1 MEKFNELIQS
11 TKPVLV
17 DFYAEWCGPCKI
29 MKPRILDVAERMG
42 DNVKVVQIDVDK
54 EKELATRFRI
64 SSVPTLIIFKNGKQQ
79 WRQSGII
86 SALALM
92 KLLQEYQ
99 KNNEKNPIKP
109 HRIVRT
115 SIHIVCT
122 ISKRRKKR
130 RIIRY
135 PNEQTNV
142 LGQSL
147 RLHHWRYRMEI
158 FGRQAMCYR
167 LLCHLVWSMPHGCPY
182 LEGLGQRIW

>member
-86 SALALM
+86 SAFALM

-99 KNNEKNPIKP
+99 
-109 HRIVRT
+109 
-115 SIHIVCT
+115 
-122 ISKRRKKR
+122 
-130 RIIRY
+130 
-135 PNEQTNV
+135 
-142 LGQSL
+142 
-147 RLHHWRYRMEI
+147 
-158 FGRQAMCYR
+158 
-167 LLCHLVWSMPHGCPY
+167 
-182 LEGLGQRIW
+182 

>member
-17 DFYAEWCGPCKI
+17 DFYAAWCGPCKI

-99 KNNEKNPIKP
+99 
-109 HRIVRT
+109 
-115 SIHIVCT
+115 
-122 ISKRRKKR
+122 
-130 RIIRY
+130 
-135 PNEQTNV
+135 
-142 LGQSL
+142 
-147 RLHHWRYRMEI
+147 
-158 FGRQAMCYR
+158 
-167 LLCHLVWSMPHGCPY
+167 
-182 LEGLGQRIW
+182 

>member
-64 SSVPTLIIFKNGKQQ
+64 SSVPTFIIFKNGKQQ

-86 SALALM
+86 SAFALM

-99 KNNEKNPIKP
+99 
-109 HRIVRT
+109 
-115 SIHIVCT
+115 
-122 ISKRRKKR
+122 
-130 RIIRY
+130 
-135 PNEQTNV
+135 
-142 LGQSL
+142 
-147 RLHHWRYRMEI
+147 
-158 FGRQAMCYR
+158 
-167 LLCHLVWSMPHGCPY
+167 
-182 LEGLGQRIW
+182 

>member
-11 TKPVLV
+11 TKIVLV
-17 DFYAEWCGPCKI
+17 DFYAEWCGPCQI

-99 KNNEKNPIKP
+99 
-109 HRIVRT
+109 
-115 SIHIVCT
+115 
-122 ISKRRKKR
+122 
-130 RIIRY
+130 
-135 PNEQTNV
+135 
-142 LGQSL
+142 
-147 RLHHWRYRMEI
+147 
-158 FGRQAMCYR
+158 
-167 LLCHLVWSMPHGCPY
+167 
-182 LEGLGQRIW
+182 